1 MDKLFNDN
9 SNIKTNN
16 IKNNKELMQQKRK
29 NSLKIQQH
37 ISDLENTIVLNQDC
51 ITKTIPFLEI
61 PQNQKEKLL
70 KSLEKITNYF
80 NKKKENRKKIS
91 EIQSKI
97 LINKQIIEEIK
108 LGKDE
113 NYAIYKEQIENLS
126 DANIK
131 KASLV
136 KQFQKKFS
144 EVEIFIQRECQT
156 EEHVKKYGKWKTFT
170 IIPFMKKNEDILKKK
185 CFIEQEVNDKK
196 QRLENLQ
203 KETENLENNLNVDKN
218 SDNFKN
224 LQEYSENLQN
234 LKTREIILMKQMR
247 NFISDTNFTKTI
259 VPTFKIKHISPNI
272 EVHLNL
278 LDPKEIE
285 ENMKKNELK
294 EEGKNQNDEE
304 NNENKEN
311 KENEEDQKDGEEEGD
326 DDEKGIE
333 IAPPDD
339 DDWCD
344 PENEGNISDI
354 EKQK

>member
-1 MDKLFNDN
+1 MDNLINED
-9 SNIKTNN
+9 SNT
-16 IKNNKELMQQKRK
+16 KNNNTKDNKEIMQQKQK
-29 NSLKIQQH
+29 NKAKILQH

-51 ITKTIPFLEI
+51 VSKTIPLLEI
-61 PQNQKEKLL
+61 PQNQKVKLL
-70 KSLEKITNYF
+70 KSIEKITEYF
-80 NKKKENRKKIS
+80 NKKKENRKKIN

-108 LGKDE
+108 LGRDE
-113 NYAIYKEQIENLS
+113 NCVVYKEQIANLS

-131 KASLV
+131 KASLI

-156 EEHVKKYGKWKTFT
+156 EDHVKKYGKWKTFT
-170 IIPFMKKNEDILKKK
+170 IISFMKKNEDILKKK
-185 CFIEQEVNDKK
+185 CFIEKEVSDKNQK
-196 QRLENLQ
+196 LENLQ
-203 KETENLENNLNVDKN
+203 KETENLQNNLNI
-218 SDNFKN
+218 DNN
-224 LQEYSENLQN
+224 LDNLKKIQNYSENLQN
-234 LKTREIILMKQMR
+234 LKNREMILMKQMR

-294 EEGKNQNDEE
+294 EEESKKNEE
-304 NNENKEN
+304 ENKEN
-311 KENEEDQKDGEEEGD
+311 KENENDQNEGD
-326 DDEKGIE
+326 EGEDDEKGVE
-333 IAPPDD
+333 IAPPED
-339 DDWCD
+339 DDWYD

-354 EKQK
+354 EKSK

>member
-1 MDKLFNDN
+1 MDNLFNDN
-9 SNIKTNN
+9 SNNKTNN
-16 IKNNKELMQQKRK
+16 TKDNKEIMQQKRK
-29 NSLKIQQH
+29 TNVKILQH

-51 ITKTIPFLEI
+51 ISKTIPSLEI
-61 PQNQKEKLL
+61 PQNQKVKLL
-70 KSLEKITNYF
+70 KSIEKIADYF
-80 NKKKENRKKIS
+80 NKKKENRKKIN

-108 LGKDE
+108 LGKNE
-113 NYAIYKEQIENLS
+113 NNGIYKEQIENFS
-126 DANIK
+126 DAIVK
-131 KASLV
+131 KSSLI

-156 EEHVKKYGKWKTFT
+156 KEHVKKYGKWKTFT

-196 QRLENLQ
+196 QKLENLQ
-203 KETENLENNLNVDKN
+203 KETENLQNNINIEKN
-218 SDNFKN
+218 SDNLKN
-224 LQEYSENLQN
+224 IQIYSENLQN
-234 LKTREIILMKQMR
+234 LKNREIVLMKQMR

-259 VPTFKIKHISPNI
+259 VPTFKTKHISPNI

-285 ENMKKNELK
+285 ENMKKRELK
-294 EEGKNQNDEE
+294 EGE
-304 NNENKEN
+304 NNKNEEKNEEN
-311 KENEEDQKDGEEEGD
+311 KENEYGQNEGEEVD
-326 DDEKGIE
+326 DDEKVTE

-344 PENEGNISDI
+344 PENEGNLSDI
-354 EKQK
+354 EKVK